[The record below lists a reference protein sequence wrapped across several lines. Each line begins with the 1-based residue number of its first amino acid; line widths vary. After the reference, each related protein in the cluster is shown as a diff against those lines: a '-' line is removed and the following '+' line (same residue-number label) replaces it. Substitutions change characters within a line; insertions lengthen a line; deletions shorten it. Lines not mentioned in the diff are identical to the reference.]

1 MGSLAGGGGSVVPPP
16 PSVSGSSGGG
26 GGSRLAS
33 LGSGAGNAVAPP
45 TSGGGSG
52 GIGGGN
58 SRVGAPGGGPPAP
71 AGAGS
76 VSTGPLEQMD
86 PLPDVPDTAQS
97 APLSPDNV
105 VPPGEEVPLRLI
117 QVPGAASK
125 TSFFSNF
132 EVVLAERNIT
142 PTKKELIKLV
152 YISLPY
158 QKRLAE
164 YDWNTTKIYKLRV
177 IQDPACDESLMEM
190 MFPEGNEQLDAE
202 TQAQANR
209 LASEVSDKNMKLRCY
224 RTTAEDFQRAVTHR

>member
-1 MGSLAGGGGSVVPPP
+1 
-16 PSVSGSSGGG
+16 
-26 GGSRLAS
+26 
-33 LGSGAGNAVAPP
+33 
-45 TSGGGSG
+45 
-52 GIGGGN
+52 
-58 SRVGAPGGGPPAP
+58 
-71 AGAGS
+71 
-76 VSTGPLEQMD
+76 MD

-97 APLSPDNV
+97 APPSPDNA

-190 MFPEGNEQLDAE
+190 MFPEGNEQPDAE

-209 LASEVSDKNMKLRCY
+209 LASEVNDKNMKLRCY